1 MPGDDSAVSATAPGT
16 PGAGA
21 GRPVGRS
28 AVRRRVRRLIDGGLL
43 LQGGVQGSPVL
54 RLFARWVRRP
64 LLPAVRLWRRNIQLK
79 VVATTLLMS
88 LGVVLLLGFV
98 VIGQV
103 RNGLLDAKV
112 KGAESQ
118 ATGGFRVA
126 ETLARSA
133 GEGTSDGNARD
144 GLPRQNSAIWLND
157 LVQQMS
163 ASGQGAFHVVTLN
176 PPGEGGNVS
185 ARAPRGSGN
194 VDAPASVPLT
204 LREGVDDNT
213 GPSRSYTRIIYSDG
227 RPSQPGLAI
236 GTQLSTPQSDRYE
249 LYYLFPLA
257 QEEKSLS
264 LVKTTLATA
273 GLFVVVLLGAIAWL
287 VVRQVVTPVRM
298 AAGIAERL
306 SAGRL
311 QERMKVTGE
320 DDIAR
325 LGEAFNKMA
334 QNLQLKIQQLEAL
347 SRMQRRFVSDVSHE
361 LRTPLTTVRMAADV
375 IHEARV
381 DFDPVTARSAELLAD
396 QLDRFESLLAD
407 LLEISRFDAG
417 AAALEAEPID
427 LREVVRRVVG
437 GAEPLAERKGTRIRV
452 VGDQQPVIAEADT
465 RRVERVLRNL
475 VVNAVEHGEGRDVVV
490 RLATAGGAVAVAVRD
505 YGVGLKPG
513 EATRV
518 FSRFWRADP
527 ARART
532 TGGTGL
538 GLSIALEDARLH
550 GGWLQAWGEPGGG
563 SQFRLTLPRTAD
575 EALRGSPIPL
585 EPEDSRRNRDAAQG
599 PPPPPADGSA
609 VTVPAQLSAAAR
621 AVPAPATGR
630 RDPAAG
636 LHSRPGAPR
645 SAAST
650 VPPRAGGPGRS
661 PLPQQ
666 GGSTTGTTPVVDPA
680 ALPSN
685 GSRVVPR
692 RDGTGPASA
701 THGEATED
709 VTTLCGPGT
718 TSGARRPHT
727 PGDGTG
733 PAAAPDTGAR
743 DGRGVRKGH
752 GDGRDDGRGAG
763 RGAGDVDGDVGE
775 DVDGRDDGSGHEHV
789 GGHGDRHVGG
799 RRDLGGRVDADRHR
813 GGDRSA
819 GGDRGTGGAGDRTGA
834 PGTSAALTGT
844 TGDRPGNE
852 REEPRG

>member
-1 MPGDDSAVSATAPGT
+1 MSGDSAASASGRSGGRP
-16 PGAGA
+16 
-21 GRPVGRS
+21 GRPVGRRTTGS
-28 AVRRRVRRLIDGGLL
+28 RWSRLLESGL
-43 LQGGVQGSPVL
+43 LQGGVQGSPVV
-54 RLFARWVRRP
+54 RLFMRWVRRP
-64 LLPAVRLWRRNIQLK
+64 LLPVMRLWRRNIQLK

-88 LGVVLLLGFV
+88 MGVVLLLGFV

-112 KGAESQ
+112 KASQSQ
-118 ATGGFRVA
+118 ATGGFAVA
-126 ETLARSA
+126 KQKSDEAASVTDDATTVDGARP
-133 GEGTSDGNARD
+133 TSVI
-144 GLPRQNSAIWLND
+144 QWMSD
-157 LVQQMS
+157 LVES
-163 ASGQGAFHVVTLN
+163 LSSGGQGAFDVVTL
-176 PPGEGGNVS
+176 PAGAESGGGRGP
-185 ARAPRGSGN
+185 RASGH
-194 VDAPASVPLT
+194 VDPAQSVPAA
-204 LREGVDDNT
+204 LRERVNGNT
-213 GPSRSYTRIIYSDG
+213 AAAQSYTRIVYFNG
-227 RPSQPGLAI
+227 EESQPGLVI
-236 GTQLSTPQSDRYE
+236 GKQVNDPNGDPYQ
-249 LYYLFPLA
+249 LYYLFPLT

-264 LVKTTLATA
+264 LVKGTLATA

-334 QNLQLKIQQLEAL
+334 QNLQLKINQLEDL

-375 IHEARV
+375 IHEARE

-437 GAEPLAERKGTRIRV
+437 GAEPLAERKGTRIRIL
-452 VGDQQPVIAEADT
+452 GDQQPVVAEADA

-475 VVNAVEHGEGRDVVV
+475 VVNAVEHGEGKDVVV
-490 RLATAGGAVAVAVRD
+490 RLAAAGGAVAVAVRD

-575 EALRGSPIPL
+575 EPLRGSPIAL
-585 EPEDSRRNRDAAQG
+585 EPKDSRRNRGLDDAG
-599 PPPPPADGSA
+599 LPRGGDGEKRA
-609 VTVPAQLSAAAR
+609 TVPVHPPRAAGQAQTARDPLVPRTAAEPPTADPTALPGNGAR
-621 AVPAPATGR
+621 VVSRPAPAAR
-630 RDPAAG
+630 RTDEQPEQPDTPTDPGPEAPTDPGPPGLAAG
-636 LHSRPGAPR
+636 PDDRPAPGPRDAANGNGTR
-645 SAAST
+645 STARDTAAAT
-650 VPPRAGGPGRS
+650 
-661 PLPQQ
+661 
-666 GGSTTGTTPVVDPA
+666 
-680 ALPSN
+680 
-685 GSRVVPR
+685 
-692 RDGTGPASA
+692 DGT
-701 THGEATED
+701 
-709 VTTLCGPGT
+709 
-718 TSGARRPHT
+718 
-727 PGDGTG
+727 
-733 PAAAPDTGAR
+733 
-743 DGRGVRKGH
+743 
-752 GDGRDDGRGAG
+752 RDDGDGHSN
-763 RGAGDVDGDVGE
+763 DGD
-775 DVDGRDDGSGHEHV
+775 
-789 GGHGDRHVGG
+789 GDRAPTRDEEASRG
-799 RRDLGGRVDADRHR
+799 RR
-813 GGDRSA
+813 
-819 GGDRGTGGAGDRTGA
+819 
-834 PGTSAALTGT
+834 
-844 TGDRPGNE
+844 
-852 REEPRG
+852 

>member
-1 MPGDDSAVSATAPGT
+1 MTKDSAASAPGRS
-16 PGAGA
+16 GARA
-21 GRPVGRS
+21 GRPVGRKTAGS
-28 AVRRRVRRLIDGGLL
+28 RWGRLFEGGL

-54 RLFARWVRRP
+54 RLLLRWARRP
-64 LLPAVRLWRRNIQLK
+64 ALPVMRLWRRNIQLK
-79 VVATTLLMS
+79 VVVTTLLMS

-112 KGAESQ
+112 KASQSQ
-118 ATGGFRVA
+118 ATGGFAVA
-126 ETLARSA
+126 KQKAEEAASGTGDA
-133 GEGTSDGNARD
+133 GSTVDGRPAPNVIEWM
-144 GLPRQNSAIWLND
+144 SS
-157 LVQQMS
+157 LV
-163 ASGQGAFHVVTLN
+163 ASLSSGGQGAFDVVSLPVGDESSAGRGPRASGRVN
-176 PPGEGGNVS
+176 PT
-185 ARAPRGSGN
+185 
-194 VDAPASVPLT
+194 ASVPQD
-204 LREGVDDNT
+204 LRARVD
-213 GPSRSYTRIIYSDG
+213 GKMAAAQSYTRIVYNADAHQD
-227 RPSQPGLAI
+227 SQPALVI
-236 GTQLSTPQSDRYE
+236 GKQVNDPNRDPYQ
-249 LYYLFPLA
+249 LYYLFPLT

-264 LVKTTLATA
+264 LVKGTLATA

-334 QNLQLKIQQLEAL
+334 QSLQLKIQQLEDL

-375 IHEARV
+375 IHDARE

-427 LREVVRRVVG
+427 FREVVRRVVS
-437 GAEPLAERKGTRIRV
+437 GAAPLAERKGTHIRV
-452 VGDQQPVIAEADT
+452 VGDQQPVVAEADA

-475 VVNAVEHGEGRDVVV
+475 VVNAVEHGEGKDVVV
-490 RLATAGGAVAVAVRD
+490 KLASAGGAVAVAVRD

-575 EALRGSPIPL
+575 EPLRGSPIPL
-585 EPEDSRRNRDAAQG
+585 EPRDSRRHRGLDDAGLPRGGGDKA
-599 PPPPPADGSA
+599 A
-609 VTVPAQLSAAAR
+609 TVPLQ
-621 AVPAPATGR
+621 PTGEPGPSQSP
-630 RDPAAG
+630 RDPIT
-636 LHSRPGAPR
+636 PR
-645 SAAST
+645 ST
-650 VPPRAGGPGRS
+650 VVPTA
-661 PLPQQ
+661 
-666 GGSTTGTTPVVDPA
+666 DPT
-680 ALPSN
+680 ALPGN
-685 GSRVVPR
+685 GARVVPR
-692 RDGTGPASA
+692 PAS
-701 THGEATED
+701 
-709 VTTLCGPGT
+709 
-718 TSGARRPHT
+718 GALRQDDT
-727 PGDGTG
+727 PVGG
-733 PAAAPDTGAR
+733 
-743 DGRGVRKGH
+743 
-752 GDGRDDGRGAG
+752 GAG
-763 RGAGDVDGDVGE
+763 RADAGPEDSKRQGE
-775 DVDGRDDGSGHEHV
+775 AFRGR
-789 GGHGDRHVGG
+789 
-799 RRDLGGRVDADRHR
+799 
-813 GGDRSA
+813 
-819 GGDRGTGGAGDRTGA
+819 
-834 PGTSAALTGT
+834 
-844 TGDRPGNE
+844 
-852 REEPRG
+852 

>member
-1 MPGDDSAVSATAPGT
+1 MSGDSAAAAPGRT
-16 PGAGA
+16 GARPE
-21 GRPVGRS
+21 RPVGRKGS
-28 AVRRRVRRLIDGGLL
+28 GSRWGRFLEGGL

-54 RLFARWVRRP
+54 RLVLRWVRRP
-64 LLPAVRLWRRNIQLK
+64 LLPVMRLWRRNIQLK
-79 VVATTLLMS
+79 VVVTTLLMS

-112 KGAESQ
+112 KASQSQ
-118 ATGGFRVA
+118 ATGGFAAAKQRADEA
-126 ETLARSA
+126 EAGTADDGATVDERS
-133 GEGTSDGNARD
+133 D
-144 GLPRQNSAIWLND
+144 QNVIQWMSD
-157 LVQQMS
+157 LVS
-163 ASGQGAFHVVTLN
+163 SLSSGGQGAFEVVTL
-176 PPGEGGNVS
+176 PASAGSDTGGRGR
-185 ARAPRGSGN
+185 RASGG
-194 VDAPASVPLT
+194 VDPTASVPEA
-204 LREGVDDNT
+204 LRDRIDSAT
-213 GPSRSYTRIIYSDG
+213 GAFQSYTRVVYQ
-227 RPSQPGLAI
+227 PTAHKESQPALVI
-236 GTQLSTPQSDRYE
+236 GKQVNDPNGDPYQ
-249 LYYLFPLA
+249 LYYLFPLS

-264 LVKTTLATA
+264 LVKGTLATA

-334 QNLQLKIQQLEAL
+334 QNLQLKIQQLEDL

-375 IHEARV
+375 IHEARE
-381 DFDPVTARSAELLAD
+381 DFDPVTARSAELLTD

-427 LREVVRRVVG
+427 LREVVRRVVT
-437 GAEPLAERKGTRIRV
+437 GAEPLAERKGTQIRIL
-452 VGDQQPVIAEADT
+452 GDQQPVVAEADA

-490 RLATAGGAVAVAVRD
+490 KLAAAGGAVAVAVRD

-575 EALRGSPIPL
+575 EPLRGSPIPL
-585 EPEDSRRNRDAAQG
+585 EPRDSRRNRGLNDAGLPSGGGEKA
-599 PPPPPADGSA
+599 A
-609 VTVPAQLSAAAR
+609 TVPAQPTGDQ
-621 AVPAPATGR
+621 AVPMASRGPIGSRMGTAVPKA
-630 RDPAAG
+630 DP
-636 LHSRPGAPR
+636 
-645 SAAST
+645 T
-650 VPPRAGGPGRS
+650 
-661 PLPQQ
+661 
-666 GGSTTGTTPVVDPA
+666 
-680 ALPSN
+680 ALPGN
-685 GSRVVPR
+685 GARVVPR
-692 RDGTGPASA
+692 PAPGTRRQDDPPGAEGPPSEEAGQAEESSK
-701 THGEATED
+701 HGEA
-709 VTTLCGPGT
+709 
-718 TSGARRPHT
+718 S
-727 PGDGTG
+727 
-733 PAAAPDTGAR
+733 
-743 DGRGVRKGH
+743 
-752 GDGRDDGRGAG
+752 
-763 RGAGDVDGDVGE
+763 
-775 DVDGRDDGSGHEHV
+775 
-789 GGHGDRHVGG
+789 
-799 RRDLGGRVDADRHR
+799 R
-813 GGDRSA
+813 GG
-819 GGDRGTGGAGDRTGA
+819 
-834 PGTSAALTGT
+834 
-844 TGDRPGNE
+844 
-852 REEPRG
+852 

>member
-1 MPGDDSAVSATAPGT
+1 MSGDSAASAPGRSGDR
-16 PGAGA
+16 PE
-21 GRPVGRS
+21 RPVGG
-28 AVRRRVRRLIDGGLL
+28 RRFGKRWRMLFEGGL

-54 RLFARWVRRP
+54 RLFIRWVRRP
-64 LLPAVRLWRRNIQLK
+64 LLPVMRLWRRNIQLK
-79 VVATTLLMS
+79 VVVTTLLMS

-112 KGAESQ
+112 KASQSQ
-118 ATGGFRVA
+118 ATGGFAVA
-126 ETLARSA
+126 KQKADEA
-133 GEGTSDGNARD
+133 GTGAGDTADTADGRQSPNLTSWM
-144 GLPRQNSAIWLND
+144 SD
-157 LVQQMS
+157 LVDS
-163 ASGQGAFHVVTLN
+163 LSSGGQGAFDVVTLPAGDN
-176 PPGEGGNVS
+176 NSGGGRT
-185 ARAPRGSGN
+185 RASGF
-194 VDAPASVPLT
+194 VDPTASVPDA
-204 LREGVDDNT
+204 LRARINGNT
-213 GPSRSYTRIIYSDG
+213 TAAQSYTRIVYTDDKE
-227 RPSQPGLAI
+227 SQPALVI
-236 GTQLSTPQSDRYE
+236 GKQVTDPNGGPYE
-249 LYYLFPLA
+249 LYYLFPLS

-264 LVKTTLATA
+264 LVKGTLATA

-334 QNLQLKIQQLEAL
+334 QNLQLKIQQLEEL

-375 IHEARV
+375 IHEARE

-427 LREVVRRVVG
+427 LREVVRRVVS
-437 GAEPLAERKGTRIRV
+437 GAAPLAERKGTRIRV
-452 VGDQQPVIAEADT
+452 VGDLQPVVAEADA

-475 VVNAVEHGEGRDVVV
+475 VVNAVEHGEGKDVVV
-490 RLATAGGAVAVAVRD
+490 KLAAAGGAVAVAVRD

-575 EALRGSPIPL
+575 EPLRGSPIPL
-585 EPEDSRRNRDAAQG
+585 EPKDSRRNRGLGETGLPSGGEDKRA
-599 PPPPPADGSA
+599 
-609 VTVPAQLSAAAR
+609 TVPVQSGGQ
-621 AVPAPATGR
+621 APPLAPMTQRTAGTAPTA
-630 RDPAAG
+630 DP
-636 LHSRPGAPR
+636 
-645 SAAST
+645 T
-650 VPPRAGGPGRS
+650 
-661 PLPQQ
+661 
-666 GGSTTGTTPVVDPA
+666 
-680 ALPSN
+680 ALP
-685 GSRVVPR
+685 GSGARVVPR
-692 RDGTGPASA
+692 P
-701 THGEATED
+701 
-709 VTTLCGPGT
+709 VQ
-718 TSGARRPHT
+718 GARRQEGP
-727 PGDGTG
+727 PGTG
-733 PAAAPDTGAR
+733 QD
-743 DGRGVRKGH
+743 
-752 GDGRDDGRGAG
+752 
-763 RGAGDVDGDVGE
+763 
-775 DVDGRDDGSGHEHV
+775 
-789 GGHGDRHVGG
+789 
-799 RRDLGGRVDADRHR
+799 
-813 GGDRSA
+813 
-819 GGDRGTGGAGDRTGA
+819 GGAGEADESNK
-834 PGTSAALTGT
+834 PGEAF
-844 TGDRPGNE
+844 
-852 REEPRG
+852 RGR

>member
-1 MPGDDSAVSATAPGT
+1 MSGDSAASSPGRT
-16 PGAGA
+16 GSGTE
-21 GRPVGRS
+21 RPVGRQTS
-28 AVRRRVRRLIDGGLL
+28 GSRWGRFLEGGL

-54 RLFARWVRRP
+54 RLFMRWVRRP
-64 LLPAVRLWRRNIQLK
+64 LLPVMRLWRRNIQLK
-79 VVATTLLMS
+79 VVVTTLLMS

-112 KGAESQ
+112 KASQSQ
-118 ATGGFRVA
+118 ATGGFAVA
-126 ETLARSA
+126 EQKADAAAAGAGGEDAAGTDDGRS
-133 GEGTSDGNARD
+133 S
-144 GLPRQNSAIWLND
+144 QNVSQWMGD
-157 LVQQMS
+157 LVES
-163 ASGQGAFHVVTLN
+163 LSSGGQGAFDVVTL
-176 PPGEGGNVS
+176 PAGGDS
-185 ARAPRGSGN
+185 GGRGPRASGN
-194 VDAPASVPLT
+194 VFATGSVPEA
-204 LREGVDDNT
+204 LRDRLDEGT
-213 GPSRSYTRIIYSDG
+213 TPAAQSYTRIVYTDG
-227 RPSQPGLAI
+227 KESQPALII
-236 GTQLSTPQSDRYE
+236 GKQVDDPNDEPYQ
-249 LYYLFPLA
+249 LYYLFPLT

-264 LVKTTLATA
+264 LVKGTLATA

-334 QNLQLKIQQLEAL
+334 QNLQLKIQQLEDL

-375 IHEARV
+375 IHDARE

-427 LREVVRRVVG
+427 LREVVQRVVS
-437 GAEPLAERKGTRIRV
+437 GAAPLADRKGTRIRV
-452 VGDQQPVIAEADT
+452 VGDQQPVVAEADA

-475 VVNAVEHGEGRDVVV
+475 VVNAVEHGEGKDVVV
-490 RLATAGGAVAVAVRD
+490 KLAAAGGAVAVAVRD

-575 EALRGSPIPL
+575 EPLRGSPIPL
-585 EPEDSRRNRDAAQG
+585 EPKDSRRNRGLNDAGLPRGAG
-599 PPPPPADGSA
+599 DGEKRA
-609 VTVPAQLSAAAR
+609 TVPVQTSGEPAPLAPR
-621 AVPAPATGR
+621 VPAVPPTA
-630 RDPAAG
+630 DP
-636 LHSRPGAPR
+636 
-645 SAAST
+645 T
-650 VPPRAGGPGRS
+650 
-661 PLPQQ
+661 
-666 GGSTTGTTPVVDPA
+666 
-680 ALPSN
+680 ALPGN
-685 GSRVVPR
+685 GARVVPR
-692 RDGTGPASA
+692 P
-701 THGEATED
+701 
-709 VTTLCGPGT
+709 
-718 TSGARRPHT
+718 
-727 PGDGTG
+727 
-733 PAAAPDTGAR
+733 
-743 DGRGVRKGH
+743 
-752 GDGRDDGRGAG
+752 
-763 RGAGDVDGDVGE
+763 
-775 DVDGRDDGSGHEHV
+775 
-789 GGHGDRHVGG
+789 
-799 RRDLGGRVDADRHR
+799 
-813 GGDRSA
+813 
-819 GGDRGTGGAGDRTGA
+819 TGGARPADDTAAAVDAPPSDGRPSDGRPSDAADRSKQGEA
-834 PGTSAALTGT
+834 S
-844 TGDRPGNE
+844 
-852 REEPRG
+852 RGR

>member
-1 MPGDDSAVSATAPGT
+1 MSGDSAASVPGGPGT
-16 PGAGA
+16 RP
-21 GRPVGRS
+21 GRPVGRT
-28 AVRRRVRRLIDGGLL
+28 AVGARLRKLFEGGLPH
-43 LQGGVQGSPVL
+43 GGVQGSPVL
-54 RLFARWVRRP
+54 RLFLRWVRRP
-64 LLPAVRLWRRNIQLK
+64 LLPVMRLWRRNIQLR
-79 VVATTLLMS
+79 VVATTLVMS

-112 KGAESQ
+112 KASQSQ
-118 ATGGFRVA
+118 ATGGFAVA
-126 ETLARSA
+126 KQKADEAVSGTGA
-133 GEGTSDGNARD
+133 GGAAGTGDGTATAD
-144 GLPRQNSAIWLND
+144 GRQSQNVIQWMSD
-157 LVQQMS
+157 LVES
-163 ASGQGAFHVVTLN
+163 LSSGGAGAFDVVTL
-176 PPGEGGNVS
+176 PVGDDSGGGRS
-185 ARAPRGSGN
+185 PRGSGN
-194 VDAPASVPLT
+194 VNPTSSVPAE
-204 LREGVDDNT
+204 LRERVNSGMTAVQSN
-213 GPSRSYTRIIYSDG
+213 TRIVYFG
-227 RPSQPGLAI
+227 GKESQPGLAI
-236 GTQLSTPQSDRYE
+236 GKQVNDPNGRPYE
-249 LYYLFPLA
+249 LYYLFPLT

-264 LVKTTLATA
+264 LVKGTLATA

-334 QNLQLKIQQLEAL
+334 QNLQVKIQQLEDL

-375 IHEARV
+375 IHEARE

-427 LREVVRRVVG
+427 LREVVRRVVS

-452 VGDQQPVIAEADT
+452 VGDQQPVVAEADA

-475 VVNAVEHGEGRDVVV
+475 VVNAVEHGEGKDVVV
-490 RLATAGGAVAVAVRD
+490 KLAAAGGAVAVAVRD

-575 EALRGSPIPL
+575 EPLRGSPIPL
-585 EPEDSRRNRDAAQG
+585 EPKDSRRNRGLDDG
-599 PPPPPADGSA
+599 GEPRADEEKRA
-609 VTVPAQLSAAAR
+609 TVPVQQTGAQ
-621 AVPAPATGR
+621 APA
-630 RDPAAG
+630 
-636 LHSRPGAPR
+636 L
-645 SAAST
+645 
-650 VPPRAGGPGRS
+650 PPRAPIAPRLTS
-661 PLPQQ
+661 
-666 GGSTTGTTPVVDPA
+666 GTAATDPT
-680 ALPSN
+680 ALPGKGN
-685 GSRVVPR
+685 GARVVPR
-692 RDGTGPASA
+692 PTG
-701 THGEATED
+701 G
-709 VTTLCGPGT
+709 V
-718 TSGARRPHT
+718 RR
-727 PGDGTG
+727 PGDGPAARPAPDAPG
-733 PAAAPDTGAR
+733 AGGNRPDAAAPQDSTQSGEAFR
-743 DGRGVRKGH
+743 GR
-752 GDGRDDGRGAG
+752 
-763 RGAGDVDGDVGE
+763 
-775 DVDGRDDGSGHEHV
+775 
-789 GGHGDRHVGG
+789 
-799 RRDLGGRVDADRHR
+799 
-813 GGDRSA
+813 
-819 GGDRGTGGAGDRTGA
+819 
-834 PGTSAALTGT
+834 
-844 TGDRPGNE
+844 
-852 REEPRG
+852 

>member
-1 MPGDDSAVSATAPGT
+1 MSEDSAASAPGRS
-16 PGAGA
+16 GARP
-21 GRPVGRS
+21 GRPVGRGTAGS
-28 AVRRRVRRLIDGGLL
+28 RWGRLFEGGL
-43 LQGGVQGSPVL
+43 LQGGVKGSPVV
-54 RLFARWVRRP
+54 RLFMRWVRRP
-64 LLPAVRLWRRNIQLK
+64 LLPVMRLWRRNIQLR

-112 KGAESQ
+112 RASQSQ
-118 ATGGFRVA
+118 ATGGFAVA
-126 ETLARSA
+126 KQKADEAAA
-133 GEGTSDGNARD
+133 GTGTASGAGDGTSSTDGQ
-144 GLPRQNSAIWLND
+144 PSQSVIPWMSD
-157 LVQQMS
+157 LVDS
-163 ASGQGAFHVVTLN
+163 LSSGGAGAFDVVTLPVGN
-176 PPGEGGNVS
+176 DSGGGRS
-185 ARAPRGSGN
+185 PRGSGN
-194 VDAPASVPLT
+194 VDPSASVPAD
-204 LREGVDDNT
+204 LRDRINSST
-213 GPSRSYTRIIYSDG
+213 TAAQSYTRIVYSPSGD
-227 RPSQPGLAI
+227 SQPALVI
-236 GTQLSTPQSDRYE
+236 GKQVNDPNGHPYE
-249 LYYLFPLA
+249 LYYLFPLT

-264 LVKTTLATA
+264 LVKGTLATA

-306 SAGRL
+306 SAGTL

-334 QNLQLKIQQLEAL
+334 QNLQLKIQQLEDL

-375 IHEARV
+375 IHEARE

-437 GAEPLAERKGTRIRV
+437 GAEPLAERKGTHIRV
-452 VGDQQPVIAEADT
+452 VGDQQPVVAEADA

-490 RLATAGGAVAVAVRD
+490 KLAAAGGAVAVAVRD

-575 EALRGSPIPL
+575 EPLRGSPIPL
-585 EPEDSRRNRDAAQG
+585 EPRDSRRNRGLDDAG
-599 PPPPPADGSA
+599 LPRGSEEKRA
-609 VTVPAQLSAAAR
+609 TVPVQPGGGQL
-621 AVPAPATGR
+621 
-630 RDPAAG
+630 
-636 LHSRPGAPR
+636 
-645 SAAST
+645 
-650 VPPRAGGPGRS
+650 S
-661 PLPQQ
+661 PLPARAPRLA
-666 GGSTTGTTPVVDPA
+666 SVSPAVDPT
-680 ALPSN
+680 ALPGN
-685 GSRVVPR
+685 GNGARVVPR
-692 RDGTGPASA
+692 PSGAQRRADDGPA
-701 THGEATED
+701 
-709 VTTLCGPGT
+709 P
-718 TSGARRPHT
+718 
-727 PGDGTG
+727 
-733 PAAAPDTGAR
+733 APDT
-743 DGRGVRKGH
+743 H
-752 GDGRDDGRGAG
+752 AG
-763 RGAGDVDGDVGE
+763 RSGTAGTEDSTEPGE
-775 DVDGRDDGSGHEHV
+775 AFRGR
-789 GGHGDRHVGG
+789 
-799 RRDLGGRVDADRHR
+799 
-813 GGDRSA
+813 
-819 GGDRGTGGAGDRTGA
+819 
-834 PGTSAALTGT
+834 
-844 TGDRPGNE
+844 
-852 REEPRG
+852 

>member
-1 MPGDDSAVSATAPGT
+1 MSRDSAASAPGRS
-16 PGAGA
+16 GVRA
-21 GRPVGRS
+21 GRPVGRATIRS
-28 AVRRRVRRLIDGGLL
+28 RWTRLLAGGL
-43 LQGGVQGSPVL
+43 LQGGVHGSPVI
-54 RLFARWVRRP
+54 RLFMRWIRRP
-64 LLPAVRLWRRNIQLK
+64 LLPVMRLWRRNIQLK

-103 RNGLLDAKV
+103 RNGLLEAKV
-112 KGAESQ
+112 KASQSQ
-118 ATGGFRVA
+118 ATGGFAVA
-126 ETLARSA
+126 KQKADEAAAGTDGTGVDPRPSQNVIEWMSNLVSSLAS
-133 GEGTSDGNARD
+133 G
-144 GLPRQNSAIWLND
+144 
-157 LVQQMS
+157 
-163 ASGQGAFHVVTLN
+163 GQGAFDVVTL
-176 PPGEGGNVS
+176 PAGTGSAGSAGGLGPRASGFVS
-185 ARAPRGSGN
+185 PS
-194 VDAPASVPLT
+194 ASVPDA
-204 LREGVDDNT
+204 LRDRVDAGT
-213 GPSRSYTRIIYSDG
+213 GAAQSYTRIVYSNG
-227 RPSQPGLAI
+227 RASQPALVI
-236 GTQLSTPQSDRYE
+236 GKQVNDPNGDPYQ
-249 LYYLFPLA
+249 LYYLFPLT

-264 LVKTTLATA
+264 LVKGTLATA

-334 QNLQLKIQQLEAL
+334 QNLQQKISQLEDL

-375 IHEARV
+375 IHEARE

-427 LREVVRRVVG
+427 LRDVVRRVVS

-452 VGDQQPVIAEADT
+452 VGDQQPVVAEADA

-475 VVNAVEHGEGRDVVV
+475 VVNAVEHGEGKDVVV
-490 RLATAGGAVAVAVRD
+490 KLASAGGAVAVAVRD

-575 EALRGSPIPL
+575 EPLRGSPIPL
-585 EPEDSRRNRDAAQG
+585 EPKDSRRNRGLNDAG
-599 PPPPPADGSA
+599 LPRGGGDKSA
-609 VTVPAQLSAAAR
+609 TVPAQPAR
-621 AVPAPATGR
+621 EQRPALPGGAPMTPRSSGPAPTA
-630 RDPAAG
+630 DP
-636 LHSRPGAPR
+636 
-645 SAAST
+645 T
-650 VPPRAGGPGRS
+650 
-661 PLPQQ
+661 
-666 GGSTTGTTPVVDPA
+666 
-680 ALPSN
+680 ALPGN
-685 GSRVVPR
+685 GARVVPR
-692 RDGTGPASA
+692 PAGGTARQDKPAGGEPAGGRGDTAVTRPDDSD
-701 THGEATED
+701 TQGEAF
-709 VTTLCGPGT
+709 
-718 TSGARRPHT
+718 R
-727 PGDGTG
+727 
-733 PAAAPDTGAR
+733 
-743 DGRGVRKGH
+743 GR
-752 GDGRDDGRGAG
+752 
-763 RGAGDVDGDVGE
+763 
-775 DVDGRDDGSGHEHV
+775 
-789 GGHGDRHVGG
+789 
-799 RRDLGGRVDADRHR
+799 
-813 GGDRSA
+813 
-819 GGDRGTGGAGDRTGA
+819 
-834 PGTSAALTGT
+834 
-844 TGDRPGNE
+844 
-852 REEPRG
+852 

>member
-1 MPGDDSAVSATAPGT
+1 MSGDSAASAPGGSGT
-16 PGAGA
+16 RP
-21 GRPVGRS
+21 GRPVGRTAAGTRFRS
-28 AVRRRVRRLIDGGLL
+28 LFEGGL

-54 RLFARWVRRP
+54 RLFLRWVRRP
-64 LLPAVRLWRRNIQLK
+64 LLPVMRLWRRNIQLR

-112 KGAESQ
+112 KASQSQ
-118 ATGGFRVA
+118 ATGGFAVA
-126 ETLARSA
+126 KQKADEAAS
-133 GEGTSDGNARD
+133 GTGAATGDGTTTAD
-144 GLPRQNSAIWLND
+144 GRQAQNVIPWMSD
-157 LVQQMS
+157 LVES
-163 ASGQGAFHVVTLN
+163 LSSGGAGAFDVVTL
-176 PPGEGGNVS
+176 PVGDDSGGGRS
-185 ARAPRGSGN
+185 PRGSGN
-194 VDAPASVPLT
+194 VNPTSSVPAA
-204 LREGVDDNT
+204 LRERVNSGTTAVQSN
-213 GPSRSYTRIIYSDG
+213 TRIIYDG
-227 RPSQPGLAI
+227 GRESQPGLVI
-236 GTQLSTPQSDRYE
+236 GKQVNDPNGRPYE
-249 LYYLFPLA
+249 LYYLFPLT

-264 LVKTTLATA
+264 LVKGTLATA

-334 QNLQLKIQQLEAL
+334 QNLQVKIQQLEDL

-375 IHEARV
+375 IHEARE

-427 LREVVRRVVG
+427 LREVVRRVVS
-437 GAEPLAERKGTRIRV
+437 GAEPLAERKGTHIRV
-452 VGDQQPVIAEADT
+452 LGDQQPVVAEADA

-475 VVNAVEHGEGRDVVV
+475 VVNAVEHGEGKDVVV
-490 RLATAGGAVAVAVRD
+490 KLAAAGGAVAVAVRD

-575 EALRGSPIPL
+575 EPLRGSPIPL
-585 EPEDSRRNRDAAQG
+585 EPKDSRRNRGLDDAGRPRGGEEKRA
-599 PPPPPADGSA
+599 
-609 VTVPAQLSAAAR
+609 TVPVQQDGAQ
-621 AVPAPATGR
+621 APA
-630 RDPAAG
+630 
-636 LHSRPGAPR
+636 L
-645 SAAST
+645 
-650 VPPRAGGPGRS
+650 PPRAPIAPR
-661 PLPQQ
+661 L
-666 GGSTTGTTPVVDPA
+666 TGTPA
-680 ALPSN
+680 ADPTALPGN
-685 GSRVVPR
+685 GNGARVVPR
-692 RDGTGPASA
+692 PTG
-701 THGEATED
+701 
-709 VTTLCGPGT
+709 
-718 TSGARRPHT
+718 GARRP
-727 PGDGTG
+727 GEGT
-733 PAAAPDTGAR
+733 AARPAPDTSE
-743 DGRGVRKGH
+743 GRPDAATPEDSTEPGEAFR
-752 GDGRDDGRGAG
+752 GR
-763 RGAGDVDGDVGE
+763 
-775 DVDGRDDGSGHEHV
+775 
-789 GGHGDRHVGG
+789 
-799 RRDLGGRVDADRHR
+799 
-813 GGDRSA
+813 
-819 GGDRGTGGAGDRTGA
+819 
-834 PGTSAALTGT
+834 
-844 TGDRPGNE
+844 
-852 REEPRG
+852 

>member
-1 MPGDDSAVSATAPGT
+1 MSGDSAASSPGRT
-16 PGAGA
+16 GARA
-21 GRPVGRS
+21 ERPVGLKTSGSRWD
-28 AVRRRVRRLIDGGLL
+28 RFFEGGL

-54 RLFARWVRRP
+54 RLFMRWVRRP
-64 LLPAVRLWRRNIQLK
+64 LLPVMRLWRRNIQLK
-79 VVATTLLMS
+79 VVVTTLLMS

-112 KGAESQ
+112 KASQSQ
-118 ATGGFRVA
+118 ATGGFSVA
-126 ETLARSA
+126 KQKADAAVSA
-133 GEGTSDGNARD
+133 GGEDAAGADGRAN
-144 GLPRQNSAIWLND
+144 QNVSQWMGD
-157 LVQQMS
+157 LVES
-163 ASGQGAFHVVTLN
+163 LSSGGQGAFDVVTL
-176 PPGEGGNVS
+176 PAGGDS
-185 ARAPRGSGN
+185 GGRGPRASGY
-194 VDAPASVPLT
+194 VFPPASVPQD
-204 LREGVDDNT
+204 LRDRVDSSLL
-213 GPSRSYTRIIYSDG
+213 PAQSYTRIVYTNG
-227 RPSQPGLAI
+227 QESQPALII
-236 GTQLSTPQSDRYE
+236 GKQVNDPNNEPYQ
-249 LYYLFPLA
+249 LYYLFPLT

-264 LVKTTLATA
+264 LVKGTLATA

-334 QNLQLKIQQLEAL
+334 QNLQLKIQQLEDL

-375 IHEARV
+375 IHDARE

-427 LREVVRRVVG
+427 LRVVVQRVVS
-437 GAEPLAERKGTRIRV
+437 GAAPLAERKSTRIRL
-452 VGDQQPVIAEADT
+452 VGDQQPVVAEADA

-475 VVNAVEHGEGRDVVV
+475 VVNAVEHGEGKDVVV
-490 RLATAGGAVAVAVRD
+490 KLASAGGAVAVAVRD

-575 EALRGSPIPL
+575 EPLRGSPIPL
-585 EPEDSRRNRDAAQG
+585 EPKDSRRNRGLND
-599 PPPPPADGSA
+599 
-609 VTVPAQLSAAAR
+609 
-621 AVPAPATGR
+621 
-630 RDPAAG
+630 AG
-636 LHSRPGAPR
+636 L
-645 SAAST
+645 
-650 VPPRAGGPGRS
+650 PRAGDGEKRA
-661 PLPQQ
+661 
-666 GGSTTGTTPVVDPA
+666 TVPVQTSSDPA
-680 ALPSN
+680 PLAPRQSAAPTADPTALPGN
-685 GSRVVPR
+685 GARVVPR
-692 RDGTGPASA
+692 P
-701 THGEATED
+701 
-709 VTTLCGPGT
+709 
-718 TSGARRPHT
+718 
-727 PGDGTG
+727 
-733 PAAAPDTGAR
+733 
-743 DGRGVRKGH
+743 
-752 GDGRDDGRGAG
+752 
-763 RGAGDVDGDVGE
+763 
-775 DVDGRDDGSGHEHV
+775 
-789 GGHGDRHVGG
+789 
-799 RRDLGGRVDADRHR
+799 
-813 GGDRSA
+813 
-819 GGDRGTGGAGDRTGA
+819 TGGARPADDTGVADSPSTDARNVGPEDRNKQGEA
-834 PGTSAALTGT
+834 S
-844 TGDRPGNE
+844 
-852 REEPRG
+852 RGR